1 MNKNSLLNILVNAIF
16 SMVVVNVSATTF
28 TIDGLTYS
36 TTSDTQVKVD
46 NVVDSY
52 LTENAGKI
60 SIPST
65 VEYESASYTVSKI
78 SMFAFENCTDLKS
91 ISIPSSV
98 TEIGTDAFLGC
109 SNLEKIVIADDNP
122 TYDSRNHC
130 NAIIQTAS
138 NSLIVGCKSTIIPNT
153 ITSIAARAFK
163 WSTVATIT
171 IPSSVT
177 TIGDEAFSRCE
188 DLLCVTFDN
197 CPASIG
203 ESAFEDCGI
212 TSLVIPESIVAIDK
226 CAFKDCLNLKTVLFN
241 VKDIKASGLGLNTQ
255 NGIFYNT
262 SKDLCIIIGNN
273 VSDIPDYFFYLS
285 KPAKKVISLSST
297 APICESNA
305 FSVYAKYSPL
315 YIPVSSNYSTAEVWQ
330 DFNTIT
336 TINYLI
342 SEVSLNHSQA
352 SLEVG
357 NTLQLTATITPPY
370 ATLSDV
376 LIWTSSNSD
385 VAIVDA
391 DGLVTALSCGQ
402 TTITATACDG
412 SNTSASCLIS
422 VGQIAEDIDDIIPG
436 TNYINFSLQGVKWVN
451 GVLYACST
459 KPSIYPSEP
468 NKSNFE
474 PYENSDLT
482 MFDQRDWLAIK
493 YDNDDLV
500 GKTFSG
506 FTADYDGT
514 YLTPTAYIA
523 PADDASYTQNTFKV
537 ANVFYGNYEHTAG
550 LLEDGYKP
558 FFVKAKVNEVAR
570 FVGTINENLEL
581 SDVGETGTYVGHG
594 LKIDANGWALSASDS
609 YRYFDGVLVADYTA
623 ANGLK
628 LIMLGESSIWSGI
641 SSICD
646 NSQDETLMI
655 YDVTGRLV
663 KCIKT
668 TDTSALDVPAGYY
681 IVRSATTARTV
692 IVR

>member
-1 MNKNSLLNILVNAIF
+1 MKIQHCLRALLTAIF
-16 SMVVVNVSATTF
+16 TIAYANSFADNFTVN
-28 TIDGLTYS
+28 GLTYTATS
-36 TTSDTQVKVD
+36 ETTVMVISVSDD
-46 NVVDSY
+46 Y
-52 LTENAGKI
+52 LSENEGYIA
-60 SIPST
+60 IPAS
-65 VEYESASYTVSKI
+65 VEYESTTYDVTKI
-78 SMFAFENCTDLKS
+78 HMNSFESCTDLKS
-91 ISIPSSV
+91 VYIPASI
-98 TEIGTDAFLGC
+98 TEIGTDVFLGC
-109 SNLEKIVIADDNP
+109 SNLEKIVVESDN
-122 TYDSRNHC
+122 TVYDSRHNC
-130 NAIIQTAS
+130 NAIIETAS
-138 NSLIVGCKSTIIPNT
+138 NTLITGSKNTKIPNNVT
-153 ITSIAARAFK
+153 TIAARAFK
-163 WSTVATIT
+163 WSGITTIT

-177 TIGDEAFSRCE
+177 TIGEEAFSRCE
-188 DLLCVTFDN
+188 DLLSVTFDN
-197 CPASIG
+197 CPAAIG

-212 TSLVIPESIVAIDK
+212 TSLVIPESIVSIDK

-241 VKDIKASGLGLNTQ
+241 VKNINASNLNFNTS

-262 SKDLCIIIGNN
+262 SSDLCIVIGKN
-273 VSDIPDYFFYLS
+273 VSAIPDYFFYLS
-285 KPAKKVISLSST
+285 KVPKKVISLSST

-305 FSVYAKYSPL
+305 FSAYAKVATL
-315 YIPVSSNYSTAEVWQ
+315 YVPASSNYSTAEVWQ

-336 TINYLI
+336 ALNFLI
-342 SEVSLNHSQA
+342 SEISLNHSQA

-376 LIWTSSNSD
+376 LLWTSSNPD
-385 VAIVDA
+385 VALVDA

-412 SNTSASCLIS
+412 SNISASCLIS
-422 VGQIAEDIDDIIPG
+422 VGQIANDIDDIIPSD
-436 TNYINFSLQGVKWVN
+436 NYINFSLQGVKWVN

-459 KPSIYPSEP
+459 KPSINPSEP

-506 FTADYDGT
+506 FTANYDGT
-514 YLTPTAYIA
+514 YLTPTALIA

-537 ANVFYGNYEHTAG
+537 ANVFYGNYEHTKG
-550 LLEDGYKP
+550 LSEGGYQP

-570 FVGTINENLEL
+570 FVGMINEDLEL
-581 SDVGETGTYVGHG
+581 SDVGETGTYLGHG

-609 YRYFDGVLVADYTA
+609 YRYFDGVLVADDTA

-628 LIMLGESSIWSGI
+628 LIMLGESSIWSGL

-646 NSQDETLMI
+646 NYQAETLMI

-668 TDTSALDVPAGYY
+668 TDTSTLDVPAGYY
-681 IVRSATTARTV
+681 IVRSATTAKTV